1 MTSVGAMRQTRLAR
15 PSRRPLGEP
24 ARYSRFVG
32 LMKFGLPALAAAL
45 VGAVLAWPGTN
56 DDPREFRLS
65 YAAIDLS
72 NPGRPGMLNARY
84 VGTDEANRPFV
95 VTAESA
101 IVDPADKNRV
111 HLTTLQAD
119 MTLDDESWVTVIAD
133 RGEYDLDEQELLL
146 SDRVDLF
153 SDHGYEF
160 HAKEVRVHLDSG
172 AATSDLPVQGQGPLG
187 TLRADR
193 FRMTDLGQRLRFE
206 GDVRMVVRPSGG
218 ADSAGDSDH
227 SAGP

>member
-1 MTSVGAMRQTRLAR
+1 MTAIGSTARTRLAR
-15 PSRRPLGEP
+15 PSRRRPLAEP

-65 YAAIDLS
+65 YAAIDMS
-72 NPGRPGMLNARY
+72 DPGRPGMLNARY
-84 VGTDEANRPFV
+84 VGTDQADRPFV
-95 VTAESA
+95 VTADSA
-101 IVDPADKNRV
+101 IVDPENKNRV
-111 HLTTLQAD
+111 HLKALQAD
-119 MTLDDESWVTVIAD
+119 MTLDDGSWVTVMAD
-133 RGEYDLDEQELLL
+133 RGVYDLDEQELLL

-160 HAKEVRVHLDSG
+160 HAQEARVHLG
-172 AATSDLPVQGQGPLG
+172 TGTAASDLPVEGQGPLG

-193 FRMTDLGQRLRFE
+193 FWLIDLGKRLRFE
-206 GDVRMVVRPSGG
+206 GGVRMVVHV
-218 ADSAGDSDH
+218 AGDPG
-227 SAGP
+227 AGP